1 MNLHEY
7 QGKLLFAEY
16 NLPVSKGKVIFDAKD
31 AIDACDEI
39 GGDKWVVKAQV
50 HAGGR
55 GKSGGVQLIDNP
67 EQAIEFAQKWLGNRL
82 ITYQTDAVGQIV
94 NSILIEEC
102 TDIAQELYL
111 SAVIDRDTQKIVFIG
126 SSEGGVNI
134 EEVAK
139 NSPEKIIYQGVDL
152 DDKDFSQHAENIG
165 KVLKL
170 NPDQQNQ
177 FSPMLDNLVRLFVE
191 KDLSL
196 LEINPLVIT
205 KNGDLHCLDAK
216 INIDSNALFRQPEL
230 MEMHDESQEDP
241 QEAEAAK
248 HDLSYVSLDG
258 NIGCMVNGAG
268 LAMGT
273 MDTIKFFGGNPANF
287 LDVGGTA
294 TQERVAKAFKIIL
307 KDPEVKVV
315 LVNIFGGIVRCDLI
329 AEGIVAAI
337 KFFGGNPANFLD
349 VGGTATQERV
359 AKAFKIILKDPEVKV
374 VLVNIFGGIVRCD
387 LIAEGI
393 VAAIK
398 EVGIEVPVVV
408 RLEGNNAEIGA
419 KILEESDI
427 KVESINDLG
436 SAAKKSVELAK

>member
-7 QGKLLFAEY
+7 QGKLLFAKY
-16 NLPVSKGKVIFDAKD
+16 NLPVSKGEIIFNSND
-31 AIDACDEI
+31 AIEACNKI
-39 GGDKWVVKAQV
+39 GGSKWVVKAQV

-55 GKSGGVQLIDNP
+55 GKAGGVELIESTD
-67 EQAIEFAQKWLGNRL
+67 QAVKFSKKWLGKRL
-82 ITYQTDAVGQIV
+82 VTYQTDKKGQLV

-102 TDIAQELYL
+102 TEIAKELYL
-111 SAVIDRDTQKIVFIG
+111 SAVIDRDSQQIVFIG

-134 EEVAK
+134 EDVAQ
-139 NSPEKIIYQGVDL
+139 NSPEKIIYKGIDANNSSL
-152 DDKDFSQHAENIG
+152 EDDAISIA

-170 NPDQQNQ
+170 NDDQTNQ
-177 FSPMLDNLVRLFVE
+177 FIPMIQNLFQLFIE

-205 KNGDLHCLDAK
+205 EQGNLHCLDAK
-216 INIDSNALFRQPEL
+216 INIDSNALYRQPDIQ
-230 MEMHDESQEDP
+230 EMHDETQEDP

-248 HDLSYVSLDG
+248 SDLSYVSLDG

-273 MDTIKFFGGNPANF
+273 MDTIKFYGGSPANF

-294 TQERVAKAFKIIL
+294 TQDRVTKAFKIIL

-329 AEGIVAAI
+329 AEGV
-337 KFFGGNPANFLD
+337 
-349 VGGTATQERV
+349 
-359 AKAFKIILKDPEVKV
+359 
-374 VLVNIFGGIVRCD
+374 
-387 LIAEGI
+387 

-398 EVGIEVPVVV
+398 EVNIDIPVVV
-408 RLEGNNAEIGA
+408 RLEGNNAVLGA
-419 KILEESDI
+419 KILSGADI
-427 KVESINDLG
+427 EIQSINNLKD
-436 SAAKKSVELAK
+436 AAKKAVELAE